1 MQHFPVRLIILYC
14 LLWHT
19 TIIPTL
25 AQESLP
31 VQDSIDLKE
40 ITVTATKSIQ
50 ETKYTPARVQLI
62 SQQQIETFP
71 ALKVDD
77 YLRFVTGINTT
88 RTAGIYSM
96 RPAVTL
102 RGIANEQGR
111 TLVLLDGVPL
121 NISNGGAV
129 NWNRINPSQIERI
142 EIFKGPGSS
151 LYGNN
156 AMGGTIQL
164 ITRKPQKQ
172 LEAIGGYSF
181 STFNTHRPELSL
193 GGKVNDK
200 FTWGINGF
208 YQSSDG
214 YNSIP
219 AENRQSPD
227 YSVARYLKEGSLSA
241 NLDYSFAPW
250 LKVNYQIDY
259 YKDKRGE
266 GEKIEAPDGEYR
278 HFTTYASRVRF
289 TGTHKKLTY
298 DLSLYGQQE
307 DYFRI
312 DERMRNGVYSR
323 FDVNSD
329 RDNYGIILNSNYQIA
344 NNHTLTAG
352 LEYKHGNVK
361 GGDYYV
367 TSDAVVINQGKL
379 ASRSFYLQD
388 QMHLMNNKIQII
400 GGLRLDHVRYFDG
413 AYNAS
418 GTNTTDLA
426 QLNASY
432 QDNSWHAVSPRLALR
447 YHLTNRSSA
456 YISYS
461 KGFRAPILEDLT
473 RSGIMM
479 GRYITANP
487 ELGPEYLDNLELGMN
502 ITIDKLIIEPTLYH
516 AIGHDFQYYI
526 DTGESMNNRPLYK
539 RENITKVAL
548 NGVELDVR
556 YLANNRL
563 SLNAGYTFNHS
574 TIKEFKSQPQT
585 EGNFLEYT
593 PKHKITAG
601 ALYQSSWFNFAL
613 NALYKDKQYTSDN
626 NETWLDEY
634 LTFDLQISRHFLK
647 KKASL
652 SLMIRDLLDNQR
664 METAT
669 DLSPGRILEIKVGFR
684 L

>member
-1 MQHFPVRLIILYC
+1 MQHILSKQILFFFLFCFIIK
-14 LLWHT
+14 T
-19 TIIPTL
+19 PSL
-25 AQESLP
+25 AQENNPVKDSLKLAE
-31 VQDSIDLKE
+31 VTI
-40 ITVTATKSIQ
+40 TATKSIQ
-50 ETKYTPARVQLI
+50 EIKYTPARVQLI

-71 ALKVDD
+71 ALKADD

-88 RTAGIYSM
+88 RTSGIYSM

-156 AMGGTIQL
+156 AMGGTIHI

-181 STFNTHRPELSL
+181 GTFNTHRPELSL
-193 GGKVNDK
+193 GGKVNNK
-200 FTWGINGF
+200 FSWALNGF

-219 AENRQSPD
+219 PENRQSPD
-227 YSVARYLKEGSLSA
+227 YSVARYLKEGLLAASL
-241 NLDYSFAPW
+241 NYNFTPW

-278 HFTTYASRVRF
+278 HFTTYASRVRI

-312 DERMRNGVYSR
+312 DERMRNGAYSR
-323 FDVNSD
+323 FDVNSN
-329 RDNYGIILNSNYQIA
+329 RDDYGAILNSNYQIGT
-344 NNHTLTAG
+344 NHLLTAG
-352 LEYKHGNVK
+352 LEYKRGNVK

-379 ASRSFYLQD
+379 ESKSFYLQD
-388 QMHLMNNKIQII
+388 QMHLMNNKIQLT
-400 GGLRLDHVRYFDG
+400 GGLRLDHVKYFDG

-418 GTNTTDLA
+418 GTNTADLA
-426 QLNASY
+426 QLNAIY
-432 QDNSWHAVSPRLALR
+432 QDNSWQAVSPRLALR

-502 ITIDKLIIEPTLYH
+502 ITIDKFIIEPTLYH
-516 AIGHDFQYYI
+516 AIGRDFQYYI
-526 DTGESMNNRPLYK
+526 DTGGTMNNRPLYK

-556 YLANNRL
+556 YLANNRI
-563 SLNAGYTFNHS
+563 SLNAGYTFN
-574 TIKEFKSQPQT
+574 
-585 EGNFLEYT
+585 
-593 PKHKITAG
+593 
-601 ALYQSSWFNFAL
+601 
-613 NALYKDKQYTSDN
+613 
-626 NETWLDEY
+626 
-634 LTFDLQISRHFLK
+634 R
-647 KKASL
+647 
-652 SLMIRDLLDNQR
+652 
-664 METAT
+664 
-669 DLSPGRILEIKVGFR
+669 
-684 L
+684 